1 MGYPLTGQTTEN
13 SLPTTARSSPS
24 GWTWG
29 GPRRR
34 KKEWLL
40 KGIIIFLLWDSAGS
54 NQAENAFTIDIQSG
68 RMCCW
73 SSPIGSLALVEATVL
88 NRDLTYVDVADD
100 FAMHRDILTDE
111 QPAKQSVYNTAKN
124 SSLCMMRFDKD
135 WNLGQ
140 GGISKTRKSN
150 TNFPFYVLLLLL
162 KLFLEMALHFLYF
175 LSSSSFSRSFSKKSY
190 FYTYFG
196 PCPSIL
202 DPFFAKIT
210 KEKAS
215 AGAKA
220 IYSFGQLLPLAKA
233 TERQSNL
240 SISSFRFEWPF
251 TYQ

>member
-1 MGYPLTGQTTEN
+1 MKTKVLTFEGGGPPFFVFWMCINSDDQDVGNKIYWWESCYKCWCYWPLVHVILSMGYPLTGQTTEN

-34 KKEWLL
+34 KNGMVVE
-40 KGIIIFLLWDSAGS
+40 GNHHFFLLWDSAGS

-124 SSLCMMRFDKD
+124 SWLC
-135 WNLGQ
+135 
-140 GGISKTRKSN
+140 IS
-150 TNFPFYVLLLLL
+150 
-162 KLFLEMALHFLYF
+162 EMADEVWQRLK
-175 LSSSSFSRSFSKKSY
+175 SRSRRHKQNQ
-190 FYTYFG
+190 
-196 PCPSIL
+196 
-202 DPFFAKIT
+202 
-210 KEKAS
+210 E
-215 AGAKA
+215 
-220 IYSFGQLLPLAKA
+220 
-233 TERQSNL
+233 E
-240 SISSFRFEWPF
+240 
-251 TYQ
+251 